1 MVEVFETDVQQ
12 IYQANIVLNELR
24 KHFPESKI
32 NFDLDDCDKIL
43 RIEGLSFIT
52 DQVREVLSENGF
64 KCRPL
69 E

>member
-12 IYQANIVLNELR
+12 VYQANAILNELR
-24 KHFPESKI
+24 KHFPESEI

-52 DQVREVLSENGF
+52 DQVRELLNKKGF
-64 KCRPL
+64 KCRLL

>member
-12 IYQANIVLNELR
+12 AYQANIVLRELR
-24 KHFPESKI
+24 KYFPESKI
-32 NFDLDDCDKIL
+32 SFDLDDCDKIL
-43 RIEGLSFIT
+43 RVEGICVIA
-52 DQVREVLSENGF
+52 DQVSWLLNEKGF